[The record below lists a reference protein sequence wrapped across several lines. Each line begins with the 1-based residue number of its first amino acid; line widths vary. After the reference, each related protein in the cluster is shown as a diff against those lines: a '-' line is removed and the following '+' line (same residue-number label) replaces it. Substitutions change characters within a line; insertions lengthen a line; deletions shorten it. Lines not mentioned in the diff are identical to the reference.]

1 MINKTPK
8 RSYHYTREHQLELEA
23 RRKIKE
29 AKKKAEQAKKKA
41 DSAKAKAKRIQ
52 EALTSAIVDPLSFS
66 LIKDLK
72 RISWQALKKMS
83 YMVGLLVGEK
93 AMRYLLIYS
102 AMLIMGII
110 VLFFFGGLLG
120 SLLS

>member
-52 EALTSAIVDPLSFS
+52 EALTSAIVDTRFKPTTKNSKGN
-66 LIKDLK
+66 I
-72 RISWQALKKMS
+72 RWQTNCFQT
-83 YMVGLLVGEK
+83 E
-93 AMRYLLIYS
+93 
-102 AMLIMGII
+102 
-110 VLFFFGGLLG
+110 
-120 SLLS
+120 